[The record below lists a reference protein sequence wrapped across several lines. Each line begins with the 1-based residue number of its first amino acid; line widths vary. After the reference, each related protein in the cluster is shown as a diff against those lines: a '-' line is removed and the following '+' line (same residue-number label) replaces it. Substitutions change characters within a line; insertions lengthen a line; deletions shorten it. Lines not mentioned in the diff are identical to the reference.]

1 VIRLKPIT
9 TEQTFS
15 VVPSSYSTADILEC
29 LIYITDEE
37 TNITQSY
44 LPVADLEW
52 EFVDYNWEETNF
64 NWEFDEST
72 ATEGWRFALSSNG
85 NYLNIT
91 ILSTTELKESSR
103 YRIEIKNETL
113 VLFRDTIFV
122 TSETDKKKVY
132 SYPDVYKKYDDGEDT
147 YIVL

>member
-1 VIRLKPIT
+1 M
-9 TEQTFS
+9 
-15 VVPSSYSTADILEC
+15 PSSYSTADILEC

-52 EFVDYNWEETNF
+52 EFVNYNWEETNF

>member
-1 VIRLKPIT
+1 MIRLKPIT

-15 VVPSSYSTADILEC
+15 VVPSTYSTADIVEC

-37 TNITQSY
+37 TGVTNSY
-44 LPVADLEW
+44 LPVRDLEW
-52 EFVDYNWEETNF
+52 DATQYAWEETNF
-64 NWEFDEST
+64 DWTFDETT

-91 ILSTTELKESSR
+91 ILSTSDLKEGSR
-103 YRIEIKNETL
+103 YRIEIKSESTL
-113 VLFRDTIFV
+113 VFRDTIFV
-122 TSETDKKKVY
+122 TAETDKKKVY
-132 SYPDVYKKYDDGEDT
+132 SYPGTYKKYDDGEDT